1 MTSPFKLLIL
11 SCLLAGACQSAA
23 ADPRDVAEQ
32 VRDWRQSHEQQIV
45 DAFHTDGGQRAQQ
58 LCVSLQQLRGPLE
71 LLSIPNVAS
80 DTANIRRNADFIGK
94 LLTDRSFEVRL
105 LEVPDAPPAI
115 FAERRTEG
123 ASKTLLIYAHYD
135 GQPANAADWASD
147 PWTPV
152 LRDGPFELGGEV
164 IPMRAP
170 TQASPP
176 PAAR

>member
-1 MTSPFKLLIL
+1 MMTSPFKLLIL
-11 SCLLAGACQSAA
+11 SCLLAGA
-23 ADPRDVAEQ
+23 RDVAEQ

-45 DAFHTDGGQRAQQ
+45 DAFVD
-58 LCVSLQQLRGPLE
+58 

-164 IPMRAP
+164 IPMR
-170 TQASPP
+170 TL
-176 PAAR
+176 RR